1 MLTARGFRSRE
12 VASDAVSFFS
22 RCFVSFILLFR
33 RGIRRHQQCLGSWSL
48 AEINAIKVATRLFKR
63 TTNSPHKRDKRRQTY
78 PSGLHQ
84 PRVNLI
90 TMSHFYSTR
99 APASFD
105 DCTDVS
111 PDCPVGAT
119 VLGYVPNL
127 GSSIFFA
134 IAFGLCLFG
143 CLGLGIWKRTWT
155 YCAAISVGVLLE
167 CLGKESLCPCFPL
180 FPSS

>member
-1 MLTARGFRSRE
+1 
-12 VASDAVSFFS
+12 
-22 RCFVSFILLFR
+22 
-33 RGIRRHQQCLGSWSL
+33 
-48 AEINAIKVATRLFKR
+48 
-63 TTNSPHKRDKRRQTY
+63 
-78 PSGLHQ
+78 
-84 PRVNLI
+84 
-90 TMSHFYSTR
+90 MSHFYSIR

-143 CLGLGIWKRTWT
+143 SLGLGIWKRTWT

-167 CLGKESLCPCFPL
+167 CLGKESLFPL
-180 FPSS
+180 VSVIIVLPLVSLSNKLSLKLTILFLKATSAVP